1 MLARLLRGLADGVAA
16 KIEPR
21 RTRKWVLCS
30 LITAVYVS
38 EGRGIYEAFNCLG
51 LPPQGT
57 TAPASCLLT
66 AKIASVHPVELGRG
80 EAERGNLEASC
91 IAGNRVITAKDGR
104 TEGESMAGTMRR

>member
-1 MLARLLRGLADGVAA
+1 MCWQGCGGPGDAVAA

-38 EGRGIYEAFNCLG
+38 EGKGIYAAFNCLG
-51 LPPQGT
+51 LPPRA
-57 TAPASCLLT
+57 APASCLLT

-91 IAGNRVITAKDGR
+91 IAGNRVITAKEGR
-104 TEGESMAGTMRR
+104 TEGESKAGTM